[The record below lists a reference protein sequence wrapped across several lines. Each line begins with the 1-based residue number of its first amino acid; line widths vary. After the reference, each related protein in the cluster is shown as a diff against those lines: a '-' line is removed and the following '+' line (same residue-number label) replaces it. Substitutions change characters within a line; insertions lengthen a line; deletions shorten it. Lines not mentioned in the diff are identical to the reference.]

1 MQPDKIHLTLRGN
14 DMGFTIREARLE
26 DAKRLVE
33 IYSYYVENTAVSFE
47 YKVPTVEEFE
57 RRIETIKKRYPYLVC
72 EDEGKVVG
80 YAYADM
86 YGVREAFNWS
96 ATTSIYIDKDYRRK
110 GIGSLLYDALEKAAK
125 ERGIV
130 NLFAV
135 VAYADKED
143 ENLSKDSS
151 KFHTQYG
158 YEEVGRMKSIG
169 KKFDKWYDLIY
180 YQKRL

>member
-1 MQPDKIHLTLRGN
+1 MSFN
-14 DMGFTIREARLE
+14 IREVRTN
-26 DAKRLVE
+26 DAARLVE

-57 RRIETIKKRYPYLVC
+57 RRIETIKKKYPYLVC

-125 ERGIV
+125 ERGLV

-158 YEEVGRMKSIG
+158 YEEVGRMKAIG

-180 YQKRL
+180 YQKKL